1 MPSFKHVREENEAL
15 LVDDDIPELI
25 DVTVPLPDVDG
36 NDKDTLGD

>member
-1 MPSFKHVREENEAL
+1 M